1 MGGFNMQSMDTVLRD
16 LKDINGF
23 INLIKN
29 KNCFKGQGSS
39 MDLILTYRKY
49 SFKNSSLYEL
59 V

>member
-1 MGGFNMQSMDTVLRD
+1 MQSMDTVLRD